1 MKFVADKNLIYKLAQ
16 LSKLEFKEQELKKI
30 SEDMD
35 AIIKF
40 ADKVKEF
47 DTKAF
52 SQKRDAIEYGNLRDD
67 ECFDGL
73 TNKEATLNIQKKN
86 NGCFTVPKV
95 I

>member
-1 MKFVADKNLIYKLAQ
+1 MADKNLIHSLSE
-16 LSKLEFKEQELKKI
+16 LSKLEFSEKEFNKI
-30 SEDMD
+30 LNDLD
-35 AIIKF
+35 NIIQF
-40 ADKVKEF
+40 ADKVNEF

-52 SQKRDAIEYGNLRDD
+52 GEKRDAVEYGNLRDD

-73 TNKEATLNIQKKN
+73 TNNEATLNIQKKN

>member
-1 MKFVADKNLIYKLAQ
+1 MADKNLIHSLSE
-16 LSKLEFKEQELKKI
+16 LSKLEFSENEFNKI
-30 SEDMD
+30 LNDLD
-35 AIIKF
+35 NIIQF

-52 SQKRDAIEYGNLRDD
+52 SEKRDAVEYGNLRDD

>member
-1 MKFVADKNLIYKLAQ
+1 MADKNLIYKLAQ

-52 SQKRDAIEYGNLRDD
+52 GEKYDAVEYGSLRDD
-67 ECFDGL
+67 ECIGGL
-73 TNKEATLNIQKKN
+73 TNKEATLNIQEKN
-86 NGCFTVPKV
+86 NGCFAVPKV

>member
-1 MKFVADKNLIYKLAQ
+1 MADKNLIHSLSE
-16 LSKLEFKEQELKKI
+16 LSKLEFSEKEFNTI
-30 SEDMD
+30 SNNLDN
-35 AIIKF
+35 IIQF
-40 ADKVKEF
+40 ADKVKKF

-52 SQKRDAIEYGNLRDD
+52 GEKRDAVEYGNLRDD

-73 TNKEATLNIQKKN
+73 TDNEATLNIQKKN